1 MIVIDLPVTNLYPN
15 DKYCFL
21 CLCTHHLSDSQY
33 ALTDP
38 KEDDPCLKTYFHTC
52 NCIKRCHSKSSYFKT
67 LVYRLREVIMK
78 MVCRLHST
86 YFIVNYI
93 IFGSDSSYA
102 N

>member
-1 MIVIDLPVTNLYPN
+1 MYLISIPKDLTTDRIILPGTNTPP
-15 DKYCFL
+15 
-21 CLCTHHLSDSQY
+21 
-33 ALTDP
+33 A
-38 KEDDPCLKTYFHTC
+38 EV
-52 NCIKRCHSKSSYFKT
+52 KT